1 LLKLSQIA
9 RAFVLLLFTEIMK
22 TLPLLIL
29 TIIFSACSNKT
40 DLDNIVDPD
49 MKAILRN
56 YINASNEFAVYLY
69 EDDYK
74 QSYPKDKVLLDSTT
88 NKQMIMD
95 IPYLVVNN
103 KRYDIRKI
111 WGMRSVQ
118 KEIKPLT
125 LITTEL
131 KIEFMK

>member
-1 LLKLSQIA
+1 
-9 RAFVLLLFTEIMK
+9 MK
-22 TLPLLIL
+22 TATLLIL
-29 TIIFSACSNKT
+29 AIIFSACSNKT

-49 MKAILRN
+49 MKATLRD
-56 YINASNEFAVYLY
+56 YINAPNEFPVYLY

-74 QSYPKDKVLLDSTT
+74 KSYPKDKVLLDSTT